1 MHSFEWETNNRAV
14 HPRDNPLIERPLHDR
29 ARRETNGEHEV
40 KAEME
45 GIRQQMTE
53 AKKNERRSAL

>member
-1 MHSFEWETNNRAV
+1 MN
-14 HPRDNPLIERPLHDR
+14 D
-29 ARRETNGEHEV
+29 EHEV
-40 KAEME
+40 KAEIE